1 MKILLAIGAGSFI
14 GGILRYLVSEA
25 MRQRF
30 ASPFPYGTFLVN
42 IIGCLLIGVA
52 LGLMERGNISG
63 EWKLFMAVGLLGG
76 FTTFSTF
83 SLETITLIRDGQVY
97 AALTYVFLSIAL
109 GLIATTSG
117 FLATK
122 MV

>member
-1 MKILLAIGAGSFI
+1 MKIIIAIGAGSFL
-14 GGILRYLVSEA
+14 GGVLRYLISEA
-25 MRQRF
+25 MHARF
-30 ASPFPYGTFLVN
+30 SSSFPYGTLTVN

-63 EWKLFMAVGLLGG
+63 EWKMFLAVGLLGG

-83 SLETITLIRDGQVY
+83 SLETLNLLRDGQVY
-97 AALTYVFLSIAL
+97 PALTYVLLSIAA

-117 FLATK
+117 FFVIK